1 MQKRIL
7 TKVLQILRV
16 LPSAFDGASLS
27 FMLADAEGTAR
38 YLYELAGFDYKD
50 AQLPSTIA
58 ERIHGAGC
66 LRVVPMRDRLAEVSW
81 HGGRVRIAIA
91 SRVREPEWL
100 IGHELAHL
108 AERSVH
114 ARGGETEAYCDL
126 VGACLLMPPA
136 AFREALGAFGE
147 DYAALAEHFGT
158 TPTAVALRVGEVS
171 GEGRVVVTPH
181 RVLSRGQVQILEH
194 QARILARDRGGP
206 GVVAV
211 DIGRNQRVLKAI

>member
-1 MQKRIL
+1 
-7 TKVLQILRV
+7 
-16 LPSAFDGASLS
+16 
-27 FMLADAEGTAR
+27 MLADAEGLAR
-38 YLYELAGFDYKD
+38 NLYELAGFDYKD

-58 ERIHGAGC
+58 ERIHGVGC

-114 ARGGETEAYCDL
+114 SRGGETEAYCDL

-136 AFREALGAFGE
+136 SFREALGQFGE
-147 DYAALAEHFGT
+147 DYEALADHFGT
-158 TPTAVALRVGEVS
+158 TPTAVALRVGEVT
-171 GEGRVVVTPH
+171 GAPRVIVTPST
-181 RVLSRGQVQILEH
+181 V
-194 QARILARDRGGP
+194 LARGEVAITHDEARRLARRGGP
-206 GVVAV
+206 GIAVVGLGRKRWAV
-211 DIGRNQRVLKAI
+211 QASR

>member
-1 MQKRIL
+1 
-7 TKVLQILRV
+7 
-16 LPSAFDGASLS
+16 
-27 FMLADAEGTAR
+27 MLADAEGTAR
-38 YLYELAGFDYKD
+38 YLYECAGFDYKD

-136 AFREALGAFGE
+136 AFREALSEFGE
-147 DYAALAEHFGT
+147 NYEALAAHFGT
-158 TPTAVALRVGEVS
+158 TPTAVALRVGEVT
-171 GEGRVVVTPH
+171 GEPRVVVTPST
-181 RVLSRGQVQILEH
+181 V
-194 QARILARDRGGP
+194 LARGAVAITHDEARRLARRGGP
-206 GVVAV
+206 GVAV
-211 DIGRNQRVLKAI
+211 VGLGLRRWALRA